1 MKKKIIEY
9 CMVFALIVLLILNFS
24 KNLIGKNFV
33 GTPTF
38 EGFQNDSEYL
48 VFSKIFQDKYSLGKN
63 KYGLSCVMNE
73 NNERLDNIWNIIQNY
88 KDEKINLKEYSS
100 QLGLQGYVF
109 SFLYNKIHMPF
120 WMMKLICCTILAI
133 TIMLICYIICEKYGR
148 LMGGIFYI
156 TFLLSPWVVAFARN
170 LYWVEFTWFLPILFG
185 LILSTD
191 YKKKKKLIPCIFM
204 AVLIK
209 CLCGY
214 EYISTIMLDT
224 IAFFIVDFFITK
236 EKEQRKEIVKTTVIV
251 GITCLSAFII
261 ALCTHAILRGEGN
274 ILQGIESIYKNDI
287 LRRTIIVSDKET
299 FPKVYQES
307 LNASVKETIEKYFN
321 WDSNV
326 ITGIDGKYFR
336 LIFVGT
342 IAIIIYDILKKKENC
357 YRNMVMFLLFL
368 ATTLSWII
376 LGKSHSYIHTHINF
390 VLWYFGFVQIC
401 LYEIIQFI
409 CGKTYEIGG
418 KIEKGEKKI

>member
-1 MKKKIIEY
+1 MIKKIIKY
-9 CMVFALIVLLILNFS
+9 GILVVLTILLILNFS

-38 EGFQNDSEYL
+38 EGFQPESEYL
-48 VFSKIFQDKYSLGKN
+48 VLSKIIQDKYSLGNN
-63 KYGLSCVMNE
+63 KYGLSCAVNE

-88 KDEKINLKEYSS
+88 KDEKINMQEYSS

-120 WMMKLICCTILAI
+120 WMMKLICCTILAV
-133 TIMLICYIICEKYGR
+133 TLMLICYIICKKYGN

-156 TFLLSPWVVAFARN
+156 TFLLSPWVVAFAKN
-170 LYWVEFTWFLPILFG
+170 LYWVEFTWFLPVLFG
-185 LILSTD
+185 LILSTN
-191 YKKKKKLIPCIFM
+191 YKKKKIWIPCIFIS
-204 AVLIK
+204 VLVK

-214 EYISTIMLDT
+214 EYISTIMLGT
-224 IAFFIVDFFITK
+224 IAFFIIDFFTTK
-236 EKEQRKEIVKTTVIV
+236 EKEQRREIVKTTIIV
-251 GITCLSAFII
+251 GITCLSAFAI
-261 ALCTHAILRGEGN
+261 ALCTHAVLRGEGN
-274 ILQGIESIYKNDI
+274 ILQGVESIYKNDI

-299 FPKVYQES
+299 FPEVYQES
-307 LNASVKETIEKYFN
+307 LNASVKETVAKYFN

-336 LIFVGT
+336 LIFVST
-342 IAIIIYDILKKKENC
+342 LAIIVYDILKKRKNC
-357 YRNMVMFLLFL
+357 YRNMIMFLVFL

-401 LYEIIQFI
+401 LYEIIQFA
-409 CGKTYEIGG
+409 CRMTYEIGG
-418 KIEKGEKKI
+418 KIEKGEEKI